1 LASKLR
7 RGRDWALEQIRRHVP
22 MAQGLGLAVCV
33 GAEDASRADT
43 EFLWRV
49 AETAQEA
56 GAQRLRF
63 ADTVGLMDPPSVY
76 ERIRDL
82 CAVCD
87 LEIEMHAHD
96 DLGLATAN
104 TLAAVRGGATHLNT
118 TVHGIGE
125 RAGNAALEEV
135 VMGLKHLYG
144 LSVGVELSRFVSLSR
159 LVATASGKQ
168 VAWHKSLVGD
178 GAFTHEAGIHVDG
191 LLKDPRN
198 YQGFDNLYHI
208 LNHLSLFGTA
218 YLAQAQGMMERL
230 LARVR

>member
-1 LASKLR
+1 
-7 RGRDWALEQIRRHVP
+7 
-22 MAQGLGLAVCV
+22 
-33 GAEDASRADT
+33 
-43 EFLWRV
+43 
-49 AETAQEA
+49 
-56 GAQRLRF
+56 
-63 ADTVGLMDPPSVY
+63 
-76 ERIRDL
+76 
-82 CAVCD
+82 
-87 LEIEMHAHD
+87 
-96 DLGLATAN
+96 
-104 TLAAVRGGATHLNT
+104 
-118 TVHGIGE
+118 
-125 RAGNAALEEV
+125 
-135 VMGLKHLYG
+135 
-144 LSVGVELSRFVSLSR
+144 VGVELSRFVSLSR